1 MGRFLWRGR
10 KPGGRVALVPEII
23 FYSDKSHNERPR
35 KSRDEV
41 DGEVFVYGV
50 GGEGGGDT
58 IGGEQCSLNVCSS

>member
-1 MGRFLWRGR
+1 MN
-10 KPGGRVALVPEII
+10 GGCDVNP
-23 FYSDKSHNERPR
+23 PR